1 MKDGKQIDK
10 KRKGDKMSD
19 QNGFHLIGRIVRN
32 AELKI
37 IGQNQTPLATFS
49 IAVNRWNKTA
59 QTDDVSFFEMSYFGK
74 SANSM
79 LPYLTKGKQVSV
91 KGFLKQDR
99 WENEGQKF
107 SRVSFI
113 VTELQLLGG
122 VKQEN
127 QQHQQETEAQHHYTQ
142 NNVQDYPQTGENS
155 YQEAEGYFPEE
166 IPF

>member
-1 MKDGKQIDK
+1 
-10 KRKGDKMSD
+10 MSD

-32 AELKI
+32 AELKV

-49 IAVNRWNKTA
+49 IAVNRWNKST
-59 QTDDVSFFEMSYFGK
+59 QQEDVSFFEMSFFGK
-74 SANSM
+74 SASSM
-79 LPYLTKGKQVSV
+79 LQYLQKGKQVSV

-107 SRVSFI
+107 SKVGFI

-122 VKQEN
+122 AKQEP
-127 QQHQQETEAQHHYTQ
+127 QSHQQQQPQQSYNQ
-142 NNVQDYPQTGENS
+142 NNAQNYPQSVDNS
-155 YQEAEGYFPEE
+155 YQEAGQFFPDD